1 MPRSVLLLVNRHKPQ
16 VAAAVNEV
24 RELITRHGRIAAE
37 LDADSTPI
45 ADANG
50 ADLIVVLGGDGTLL
64 AQARRCV
71 DLGLPLLGVNL
82 GNLGFLAEFDLQ
94 TLRSQAPEIL
104 GGKPL
109 DRYDRMLI
117 RAEVQPHQGKPVAAG
132 LALNDCVITAGPPF
146 RLIELG
152 LVIDGHA
159 GPLIRGDGVIVST
172 PSGSTAYC
180 VAAGGPIVS
189 PEVPSLTVTP
199 LAAHSLA
206 FRPVV
211 LPGTSHIEVTVKR
224 ANTGKPGQHG
234 GTTLVLD
241 GQTARPLG
249 TGDRVRLQRHDKAVQ
264 FVRNPLSSY
273 WETLVRKMHWAAQ
286 PGG

>member
-1 MPRSVLLLVNRHKPQ
+1 MPRSVLLLVNRNKPQ
-16 VAAAVNEV
+16 MASAVSEV
-24 RELITRHGRIAAE
+24 RDLIARHARLTGE
-37 LDADSTPI
+37 LDADSATITLPK
-45 ADANG
+45 G
-50 ADLIVVLGGDGTLL
+50 TDLIVVLGGDGTLL
-64 AQARRCV
+64 AQARRC
-71 DLGLPLLGVNL
+71 LGFGLPLLGVNL

-94 TLRSQAPEIL
+94 TLRSQAATIL
-104 GGKPL
+104 GGDPL
-109 DRYDRMLI
+109 DCYERMLI
-117 RAEVQPHQGKPVAAG
+117 RAEVHPRQGKPESAG

-152 LVIDGHA
+152 LQIDGHD
-159 GPLIRGDGVIVST
+159 GPLIRGDGVIIST
-172 PSGSTAYC
+172 PAGSTAYC

-211 LPGTSHIEVTVKR
+211 LPGDSRIEVTVNR
-224 ANTGKPGQHG
+224 ANTAKGGQAG

-241 GQTARPLG
+241 GQTARSLA
-249 TGDRVRLQRHDKAVQ
+249 TGDRVLFQRHDQQVR